1 MVNEPDI
8 SEFIKNTALD
18 EKTKED
24 KIPKQQIQDSSLFP
38 GQSYFI
44 NDRSQNFLI
53 FQTISKTS
61 KMPTGLRD
69 TVSFQNWDGWIIQNK
84 IRIWRKLLKTRQ
96 NSFYSKNIVNLYIV
110 NELDL
115 WSEDLDADFNLKIY
129 LFRTVTLTKIA
140 DPNKYSYSWYGIG
153 ADFCSLFYFP
163 VLIGVTMLLFLE

>member
-8 SEFIKNTALD
+8 SEFIRNTALD

-24 KIPKQQIQDSSLFP
+24 KIPKQQMQDSSLFP

-69 TVSFQNWDGWIIQNK
+69 TVSFQN
-84 IRIWRKLLKTRQ
+84 
-96 NSFYSKNIVNLYIV
+96 
-110 NELDL
+110 
-115 WSEDLDADFNLKIY
+115 
-129 LFRTVTLTKIA
+129 
-140 DPNKYSYSWYGIG
+140 
-153 ADFCSLFYFP
+153 
-163 VLIGVTMLLFLE
+163 